1 MKKGKFELLS
11 YFREEY
17 LIFYK
22 SKNNNKQFIAFSII
36 VIDSIHSV
44 FSKIIHFLNQRLFDS
59 FSYQINKDNKDILL
73 ICFKDETQ
81 SNIVKCFNI
90 IFEKGLKNGH
100 NHVLKDQKL
109 EKTFLNSII
118 EPLTPKLSLKESSD
132 SLLVKSDKVEKRLF
146 CYTINFNMITQD
158 NNSFIS
164 NFINI
169 ISNLNEK
176 GKFLFHFRINNK
188 NKIVFFPI
196 YIEILN
202 GNLDRSND
210 YEKFNNFFNCNL
222 LELIPLKISHFGLL
236 LWKLP
241 VKENSYNLSEF
252 VQIFEKREDNIF
264 FKLEEN
270 LIKKGLDFIKINNKM
285 YLIKKKILFIIISN
299 MNPMFIKKIIER
311 YYKKYFILILF
322 LHKEDYLNLKEE
334 IKNINNLRFL
344 KVMNKEEFKKL
355 NYDFK
360 NILITS
366 H

>member
-1 MKKGKFELLS
+1 
-11 YFREEY
+11 
-17 LIFYK
+17 
-22 SKNNNKQFIAFSII
+22 
-36 VIDSIHSV
+36 
-44 FSKIIHFLNQRLFDS
+44 
-59 FSYQINKDNKDILL
+59 
-73 ICFKDETQ
+73 
-81 SNIVKCFNI
+81 
-90 IFEKGLKNGH
+90 
-100 NHVLKDQKL
+100 L

-132 SLLVKSDKVEKRLF
+132 SLLVKSDRVEKRLF
-146 CYTINFNMITQD
+146 CYSINFNMITQD

-188 NKIVFFPI
+188 SKIVFFPI

-202 GNLDRSND
+202 GNLDQSND

-360 NILITS
+360 KILITS